1 MLQPVGFGLAMTKSP
16 QAKAVPLK
24 TEIMRISDPK
34 LIAAIG
40 AWASSTG
47 SACRLPQK
55 TSLEIGGTSDL
66 LLIRKHESLPELIRL
81 LKQAGVPHRFLG
93 GGSNVLLPDGE
104 LPWVIL
110 QLARQDPDVRFEGNN
125 VFVDCA
131 ADLGRT
137 VTTCAKHDLG
147 GMEGLIG
154 VPGIDRR
161 RAADECRRLRH
172 ADRNICPRGA
182 GLPGGHRPDR
192 NPQGAEIN
200 FEYRH
205 TSFAPDDIMLSV
217 RLELPSKPY
226 SEILQGIRICNEK
239 RRASQ
244 PLNQKSA
251 GCIFKNPPGGSAGRM
266 IDELGLKGHSVG
278 DARVSDRHANFF
290 INAGHASAADMLALI
305 ADVRERVRERY
316 GVELEEEVI
325 VWKAQ

>member
-1 MLQPVGFGLAMTKSP
+1 
-16 QAKAVPLK
+16 
-24 TEIMRISDPK
+24 MRISDPQ
-34 LIAAIG
+34 LTAAIRALG
-40 AWASSTG
+40 VEHTVGVPFAD
-47 SACRLPQK
+47 K
-55 TSLEIGGTSDL
+55 TSLGIGGTSDL
-66 LLIRKHESLPELIRL
+66 LIVHKHETLPKLVSL
-81 LKQAGVPHRFLG
+81 LKELRVPHRFLG

-104 LPWVIL
+104 LPWVVL
-110 QLARQDPDVRFEGNN
+110 QLASQEPEVRFEGNS

-154 VPGIDRR
+154 VPGSVGGALRMNAGAYGTQIGTFVREVQVY
-161 RAADECRRLRH
+161 RAATGRIETLH
-172 ADRNICPRGA
+172 GT
-182 GLPGGHRPDR
+182 
-192 NPQGAEIN
+192 EIN

-226 SEILQGIRICNEK
+226 NEILQGIRICNEK

-251 GCIFKNPPGGSAGRM
+251 GCVFKNPPGGSAGRM

-290 INAGHASAADMLALI
+290 INAGNASAAEMLALI
-305 ADVRERVRERY
+305 DDVRRRVRDRY
-316 GVELEEEVI
+316 GIELQEEVV
-325 VWKAQ
+325 VWKDR

>member
-1 MLQPVGFGLAMTKSP
+1 
-16 QAKAVPLK
+16 
-24 TEIMRISDPK
+24 MRLNDPK
-34 LIAAIG
+34 LRAAIAELG
-40 AWASSTG
+40 VEYQPDVSFAG
-47 SACRLPQK
+47 K
-55 TSLEIGGTSDL
+55 TSLGIGGTSDL
-66 LLIRKHESLPELIRL
+66 LLIRKHASLPELIHL
-81 LKQAGVPHRFLG
+81 LDNAGVPHRFLG
-93 GGSNVLLPDGE
+93 GGTNVLLPDGD
-104 LPWVIL
+104 LPWVVL
-110 QLARQDPDVRFEGNN
+110 QLARHKEDAVIEGNS
-125 VFVDCA
+125 VHVDCS

-137 VTTCAKHDLG
+137 VTYCAKHDLG

-154 VPGIDRR
+154 VPGSVGGALRMNAGAYGTQIGTFVREVQVY
-161 RAADECRRLRH
+161 RAGTGRIEILR
-172 ADRNICPRGA
+172 
-182 GLPGGHRPDR
+182 
-192 NPQGAEIN
+192 GAEIN

-205 TSFAPDDIMLSV
+205 TSFALDDIMLSV

-290 INAGHASAADMLALI
+290 INVGHASAAGMIALI
-305 ADVRERVRERY
+305 ADVRQRVRDRY

-325 VWKAQ
+325 VWKDR

>member
-1 MLQPVGFGLAMTKSP
+1 
-16 QAKAVPLK
+16 
-24 TEIMRISDPK
+24 MRISDPQ
-34 LIAAIG
+34 LTAAIG
-40 AWASSTG
+40 ALGVGHKSGVPLAE
-47 SACRLPQK
+47 K
-55 TSLEIGGTSDL
+55 TSLGIGGASDVL
-66 LLIRKHESLPELIRL
+66 LVRKHETLPELVRL
-81 LKQAGVPHRFLG
+81 LKQAGVPYRFLG

-104 LPWVIL
+104 LPWVVL
-110 QLARQDPDVRFEGNN
+110 QLARQNPEVHFEGNS
-125 VFVDCA
+125 VSVDCA

-154 VPGIDRR
+154 VPGSVGGALRMNAGAYGTQIGSYVREVQVY
-161 RAADECRRLRH
+161 RAATGRIETLR
-172 ADRNICPRGA
+172 
-182 GLPGGHRPDR
+182 
-192 NPQGAEIN
+192 GAEIN

-205 TSFAPDDIMLSV
+205 TSFAPDDIMLAV
-217 RLELPSKPY
+217 QLELPSKPY
-226 SEILQGIRICNEK
+226 SDILQGIRICNEK

-290 INAGHASAADMLALI
+290 INAGHATAADMLALI
-305 ADVRERVRERY
+305 DDVRRRVRDRY

-325 VWKAQ
+325 VWKGR

>member
-1 MLQPVGFGLAMTKSP
+1 
-16 QAKAVPLK
+16 
-24 TEIMRISDPK
+24 MRIDDSK
-34 LIAAIG
+34 LLAAIG
-40 AWASSTG
+40 ALSVEHKPGVSL
-47 SACRLPQK
+47 SEL
-55 TSLEIGGTSDL
+55 TSLGIGGTSDIL
-66 LLIRKHESLPELIRL
+66 LVRKHESLPELIRL
-81 LKQAGVPHRFLG
+81 LKETNTPHRFLG

-104 LPWVIL
+104 LPWVVL
-110 QLARQDPDVRFEGNN
+110 QLARQNPEVRFEGSSAY
-125 VFVDCA
+125 VDCA

-154 VPGIDRR
+154 VPGSVGGALRMNAGAYGTQIGTYVREVQVY
-161 RAADECRRLRH
+161 RAATGRIETLR
-172 ADRNICPRGA
+172 D
-182 GLPGGHRPDR
+182 
-192 NPQGAEIN
+192 AEIN

-205 TSFAPDDIMLSV
+205 TSFAHDDIMLSV

-266 IDELGLKGHSVG
+266 IDELGLKGHHVG

-290 INAGHASAADMLALI
+290 INAGQASAADMLALI
-305 ADVRERVRERY
+305 ADVRRRVRERY

-325 VWKAQ
+325 VWKQ

>member
-1 MLQPVGFGLAMTKSP
+1 
-16 QAKAVPLK
+16 
-24 TEIMRISDPK
+24 MRINDAQ

-40 AWASSTG
+40 ALGVEHRVGISLA
-47 SACRLPQK
+47 AK
-55 TSLEIGGTSDL
+55 TSLEIGGSSDL
-66 LLIRKHESLPELIRL
+66 LVIHRHEALPDLIQL
-81 LKQAGVPHRFLG
+81 LKQAGVPYRFLG
-93 GGSNVLLPDGE
+93 GGSNVLLPDDE

-110 QLARQDPDVRFEGNN
+110 QLARQDPDIRFEGNSAWI
-125 VFVDCA
+125 DCA
-131 ADLGRT
+131 ADLGRV
-137 VTTCAKHDLG
+137 VTRCAKHDLG

-154 VPGIDRR
+154 VPGTVGGALRMNAGAYGTQIGTFVREVQVF
-161 RAADECRRLRH
+161 RAATGQIETLR
-172 ADRNICPRGA
+172 GS
-182 GLPGGHRPDR
+182 
-192 NPQGAEIN
+192 EIN

-205 TSFAPDDIMLSV
+205 TSFAPDDIMLTV
-217 RLELPSKPY
+217 RLELPSKSY

-278 DARVSDRHANFF
+278 DALVSDRHANFF

-305 ADVRERVRERY
+305 ADVRRRVHEKF

-325 VWKAQ
+325 VWKAR